1 MTASSHPTEHEAW
14 QLNIQGASAIITL
27 QGDWRLHRA
36 NELPAAEHLCEALPE
51 EVRHVGIVL
60 DQLTDGDS
68 LLPALLLSLRQQLRA
83 RDTRL
88 ALPPLPPTTRA
99 LLALTEN
106 PLDHEPVKKHQ
117 TYSWLHHL
125 GLFTMKQGS
134 NAMLVGNTVFYFLRS
149 IWRTMSGHS
158 QFRGD
163 DFFSALNQCTLR
175 ALPIISVVSLL
186 LGSILAFVGSIQLQA
201 FGASIF
207 IADTVGIA
215 VAREMAAIMTAIVI
229 AGHTGAAFAA
239 QLASMRVNEEIDAL
253 RTLGLSPYDYLA
265 VPRVLALT
273 LAMPMLYLYAA
284 VLTLFGSLLVANL
297 TLGLSPTAYAVRTIE
312 AVPLAFFTLGLAK
325 STCFGALIGLVSC
338 HIGLTSGKS
347 AEAVGGAATQAV
359 VISILGI
366 IIIDS
371 VFAIASILFEF

>member
-1 MTASSHPTEHEAW
+1 MTASTLPPEQEAW
-14 QLNIQGASAIITL
+14 QLHIQGASAIITL
-27 QGDWRLHRA
+27 RGDWRLHRA
-36 NELPAAEHLCEALPE
+36 DELPAAEHLCLALPE
-51 EVRHVGIVL
+51 EVRRVGIVL
-60 DQLTDGDS
+60 ENLTDGDS
-68 LLPALLLSLRQQLRA
+68 LLPALLLGLRSRLHA
-83 RDTRL
+83 RGTRL
-88 ALPPLPPTTRA
+88 ALPRLPPTTRA
-99 LLALTEN
+99 LLALTDN
-106 PLDHEPVKKHQ
+106 PLDHEPIEHES
-117 TYSWLHHL
+117 YSWLHYL
-125 GLFTMKQGS
+125 GVFTMKQGS

-149 IWRTMSGHS
+149 IGRTFSGHS

-186 LGSILAFVGSIQLQA
+186 LGSILAFVGSIQLEA
-201 FGASIF
+201 FGASLF

-297 TLGLSPTAYAVRTIE
+297 TLGLSPMAYAVRTVE
-312 AVPLAFFTLGLAK
+312 AVPLSFFTLGLAK
-325 STCFGALIGLVSC
+325 SICFGALIGLVSC

-366 IIIDS
+366 IAVDS